1 MVLPMEEE
9 ISLRELIEILLKG
22 KWIIVAVTAVAV
34 LISGVLSFFVL
45 EPTYEARATMLVVQ
59 PKIEAAN
66 SDNGVLSR
74 YLQSITESTQL
85 SLDTYVNLVKNPALL
100 DRVRNRLELDPY
112 EYTIRKMG
120 DIIKVSTPEK
130 TNLIEIVITHTDPEL
145 AATMAN
151 TLAEEFVEFI
161 DEQSKERVNQ
171 SIVVL
176 EQQLASEEEK
186 MNAALDA
193 YTNFL
198 SESRGVAHVEQT
210 YNAKVALLTQFQTLL
225 AQTKVALDTTKAG
238 LAAGEKELANLSP
251 VVITEKSLLEDD
263 LMRVYVSD
271 TTGESLSQLAGLRME
286 SQEVNDAYI
295 ALLELVNMDRMAV
308 KQLENKLVSLED
320 AIGQTAREIETLQ
333 IELAEKKAVE
343 ERLLNKLKDTKRTYD
358 RLVQKYDEALI
369 ASAIDSADAQINLMA
384 PAWVPVSPVGP
395 RKMLNLAVAGM
406 LGVMLGS
413 FIALFRHYWYSTGNS
428 TKLAKGKSC

>member
-1 MVLPMEEE
+1 MEEE

-22 KWIIVAVTAVAV
+22 KWGIVAVTAVAV

-59 PKIEAAN
+59 PKMEAAS
-66 SDNGVLSR
+66 SDNGALSR
-74 YLQSITESTQL
+74 YLQSISESTQL
-85 SLDTYVNLVKNPALL
+85 SLDTYANQVKNPVLL

-112 EYTIRKMG
+112 KYTIRKMG

-145 AATMAN
+145 AAAMAN

-161 DEQSKERVNQ
+161 NEQSKERVNQ

-198 SESRGVAHVEQT
+198 SESRGVAHVEQA
-210 YNAKVALLTQFQTLL
+210 YNAKVALLTQFQTEL
-225 AQTKVALDTTKAG
+225 AHTKVALATTKAG
-238 LAAGEKELANLSP
+238 LAEGEKTLAELSP
-251 VVITEKSLLEDD
+251 VISTEKSLIEDD
-263 LMRVYVSD
+263 LLRDYINEN
-271 TTGESLSQLAGLRME
+271 TGESLSQMTGLKME
-286 SQEVNDAYI
+286 SQEVNNAYI
-295 ALLELVNMDRMAV
+295 SLLQQVNAGRVAV
-308 KQLENKLVSLED
+308 KELEKKLASLEET
-320 AIGQTAREIETLQ
+320 IEQTAMEIEMLQ
-333 IELAEKKAVE
+333 IELAEKRAVE
-343 ERLLNKLKDTKRTYD
+343 ERLLNKLGDAKWAFN

-369 ASAIDSADAQINLMA
+369 ASAIDSAEAQINLVA
-384 PAWVPVSPVGP
+384 PALVPVSPVGP
-395 RKMLNLAVAGM
+395 RKMLNLAIAGV
-406 LGVMLGS
+406 LGILIGS
-413 FIALFRHYWYSTGNS
+413 FVVFFKHYWITSAEQTAGNNA
-428 TKLAKGKSC
+428 THGCG

>member
-1 MVLPMEEE
+1 
-9 ISLRELIEILLKG
+9 
-22 KWIIVAVTAVAV
+22 
-34 LISGVLSFFVL
+34 
-45 EPTYEARATMLVVQ
+45 
-59 PKIEAAN
+59 
-66 SDNGVLSR
+66 
-74 YLQSITESTQL
+74 
-85 SLDTYVNLVKNPALL
+85 
-100 DRVRNRLELDPY
+100 LDPY

-161 DEQSKERVNQ
+161 NEQSKERVNQ

-210 YNAKVALLTQFQTLL
+210 YNAKVALLTQFQTEL

-343 ERLLNKLKDTKRTYD
+343 ERLLNKLEDTKRTYD

-369 ASAIDSADAQINLMA
+369 ASAIDSAEAQINLVA
-384 PAWVPVSPVGP
+384 PAWVPVTPVGP
-395 RKMLNLAVAGM
+395 RKMLNLALAGM

-413 FIALFRHYWYSTGNS
+413 FVVLFRHYWNS
-428 TKLAKGKSC
+428 TSAGEPAELITNKSC